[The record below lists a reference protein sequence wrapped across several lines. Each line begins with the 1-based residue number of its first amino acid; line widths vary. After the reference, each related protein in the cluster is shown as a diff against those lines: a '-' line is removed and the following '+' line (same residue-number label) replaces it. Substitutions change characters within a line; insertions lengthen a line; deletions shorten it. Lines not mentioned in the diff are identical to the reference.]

1 MSRLVLTGSG
11 RIRHNELGVIH
22 YVVRS
27 RAKRFVARWKTG
39 ELQLSVPPRV
49 TEDEFYK
56 TLDVLKPRLLP
67 HKPADSKYYLGQV
80 IDCGEFKVIIESLET
95 NSKLIEARR
104 CTGGWA
110 LYVPASLDI
119 SSPAAVI
126 AIGRVLRNIAAAE
139 APAIL
144 IPRANEL
151 ADRVGR
157 HPIGWTISK
166 GQRTLGRCDCRGYI
180 ALSCILV
187 FYEQPLRDYVIYHE
201 LAHLSEMNHSP
212 RFHKLCNHYCQGRE
226 QELVAR
232 LKASRLPV

>member
-67 HKPADSKYYLGQV
+67 HKPADNKYYLGQV

-119 SSPAAVI
+119 S
-126 AIGRVLRNIAAAE
+126 
-139 APAIL
+139 
-144 IPRANEL
+144 
-151 ADRVGR
+151 DRKSV
-157 HPIGWTISK
+157 
-166 GQRTLGRCDCRGYI
+166 
-180 ALSCILV
+180 V
-187 FYEQPLRDYVIYHE
+187 
-201 LAHLSEMNHSP
+201 
-212 RFHKLCNHYCQGRE
+212 
-226 QELVAR
+226 
-232 LKASRLPV
+232 